1 MRNDVM
7 GNEAIQKISW
17 RVKVK
22 IPAIEKNQMFD
33 NPFQRQTTMMRQKQK
48 QCPRTPLEH

>member
-1 MRNDVM
+1 MREEVM
-7 GNEAIQKISW
+7 GKEAIQKISW

-48 QCPRTPLEH
+48 LCPQTLLEH